1 MLLKTGKSQWQW
13 PFCSTIRNNTV
24 RQLRVKAATYQRW
37 QVGHPYRLAVSAWE
51 ATRVSGIDCSANPI
65 PSTYQRRQKPGS
77 RHSCLV
83 TTHKRHLASRPQSG
97 FPFSDA
103 LQLRAHVRQPGY
115 SGGVACRRADAVW
128 ATASK
133 AMVAA
138 MTISPVFMVKSS
150 NAVGGVGDRETC
162 RTFVPHGLWQTRDT
176 ANHWILCQSLMIG
189 LRAHNASLS

>member
-1 MLLKTGKSQWQW
+1 MAVAVL
-13 PFCSTIRNNTV
+13 FNNTQQHGETAAWQGRYISEVAGGAPVPPCSKRLGSNQSV
-24 RQLRVKAATYQRW
+24 RDRLQRK
-37 QVGHPYRLAVSAWE
+37 P
-51 ATRVSGIDCSANPI
+51 NPI
-65 PSTYQRRQKPGS
+65 NLPASPEAWQSAFVPG
-77 RHSCLV
+77 HNTQAPLGV
-83 TTHKRHLASRPQSG
+83 TTPSG